1 MFQWLGTLAAIVVV
15 DLALSGD
22 NALIIGA
29 VASRLAGPQRRFAI
43 VFGGVMAIVL
53 RILLAEAALLVLQ
66 VRYIQAIG
74 GAIVF
79 IIAAQMVAEQLRD
92 GGDRQTKA
100 SRRFAPRESLLL
112 ASLTIVVADISM
124 SLDNVLAVA
133 ALANGNYL
141 VLIFGILLSMIL
153 LLIASSL
160 VAKLIERFP
169 PLLYLAAGILAW
181 TAGSMIL
188 NDKGLNP
195 YVNQL
200 DHRVPG
206 PPLAWFVSPLM
217 LALLVLVWVA
227 LRAAHTWR
235 TRRRNKTGA

>member
-29 VASRLAGPQRRFAI
+29 VASRLAGVQRRFAI
-43 VFGGVMAIVL
+43 VFGGVMAIIL
-53 RILLAEAALLVLQ
+53 RILLAEAALFVLQ

-79 IIAAQMVAEQLRD
+79 VIAVQMATEQLRD
-92 GGDRQTKA
+92 DGDDQTKG
-100 SRRFAPRESLLL
+100 SPRFAPRSSLLL
-112 ASLTIVVADISM
+112 ASLTVVVADISM

-141 VLIFGILLSMIL
+141 VLIFGILFSMIL

-195 YVNQL
+195 YLVQL
-200 DHRVPG
+200 DNRVPG
-206 PPLAWFVSPLM
+206 PPLVWFVSPLM
-217 LALLVLVWVA
+217 LTLLVLVWVA
-227 LRAAHTWR
+227 LRAAHT
-235 TRRRNKTGA
+235 RRHNETGA